1 MSLPEIF
8 FTAVFLVTQTSL
20 IFLCFGRRLFEIIH
34 GRRLLQLVTFLSLQA
49 LCLLL
54 LLLGGY
60 SEARWDSYSVI
71 RGLIGKPRSSWLE
84 AFEARGDPGLVHW
97 VARQQPALPRPDFTN
112 TAAVGMWQTSL
123 RSTLLQLFHL
133 PNIASPVSIDYLK
146 ISSTVVTQNI
156 MRVFLAFESFDGT
169 RIPAYLF
176 TPLQPGAKPAI
187 LVLHGHVGWDEDG
200 INQTAGIDDSY
211 HNGAALALAKEGYV
225 TLTMGFRGFGYLGIR
240 ANTDLRFITYNA
252 LLGGS
257 FYKAIVS
264 RDIKYAIDLL
274 QSLED
279 VDPHRI
285 GITGVSYGGEMAVTY
300 AALDERI
307 QVIVFQGF
315 GGTVGVER
323 GIDRTSQ
330 DTPYYTHIIPGHNVY
345 LLQEDLFFLIAPRP
359 LLGVRGDKDNF
370 GDHKLFSQTVGELYA
385 TLNASSLFRF
395 EILPGGHEYIIQP
408 AIQFFKQHL

>member
-34 GRRLLQLVTFLSLQA
+34 GKRLLQVGTFLSFQA
-49 LCLLL
+49 LCLSLFL
-54 LLLGGY
+54 FGGY

-71 RGLIGKPRSSWLE
+71 RGSIGKPRSSSPE
-84 AFEARGDPGLVHW
+84 AFEVRGDPGLVQW
-97 VARQQPALPRPDFTN
+97 VERQQAALPRPDFTD
-112 TAAVGMWQTSL
+112 AAAMGMWQTSL
-123 RSTLLQLFHL
+123 RSALVKLFHL
-133 PNIASPVSIDYLK
+133 PDIASPARVDYLK
-146 ISSTVVTQNI
+146 ISSTVVAQNL
-156 MRVFLAFESFDGT
+156 MRVFLGFESFDGT

-176 TPLQPGAKPAI
+176 TPLLPGPKPAI

-211 HNGAALALAKEGYV
+211 HSAVALALAKEGYV
-225 TLTMGFRGFGYLGIR
+225 TLTIGFRGFGYLGTR
-240 ANTDLRFITYNA
+240 ANTDLSFITYNA

-257 FYKAIVS
+257 FYKAIIS
-264 RDIKYAIDLL
+264 RDIKYAVDLL

-279 VDPHRI
+279 VDPYRI

-307 QVIVFQGF
+307 KVVVFQGF
-315 GGTVGVER
+315 GGMLGAEH
-323 GIDRTSQ
+323 GIDRTRQ
-330 DTPYYTHIIPGHNVY
+330 DTPYYTHIIPGHNAY

-359 LLGVRGDKDNF
+359 LLGVRGGEDYS
-370 GDHKLFSQTVGELYA
+370 GDQQLFSHVVGRAYQA
-385 TLNASSLFRF
+385 FNASKLFRF
-395 EILPGGHEYIIQP
+395 EVTPGNHRYYIQP
-408 AIQFFKQHL
+408 AIRFFKENL